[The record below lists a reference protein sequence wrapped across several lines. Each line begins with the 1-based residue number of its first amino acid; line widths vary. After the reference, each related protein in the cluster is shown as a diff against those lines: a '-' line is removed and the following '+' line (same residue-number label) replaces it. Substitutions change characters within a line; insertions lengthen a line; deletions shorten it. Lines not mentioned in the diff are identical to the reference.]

1 MATYMDFEYE
11 RVNSEITIEKYHG
24 SKASVNIPTKIKG
37 LPVTEIGDFAFS
49 DCSSLTNITIPNSV
63 TSIGNGAF
71 EICDSLRSIVI
82 PDSVGYIGYSAF
94 AACNSL
100 ESIIIPNSVTEIGN
114 SAFSGCRSLTNII
127 IPDSVTEIGNSAFYG
142 CELLTSIIIANSV
155 TFIGEQAFEDCS
167 SLRNLIIPDSVK
179 GIGSRAFGGCSSLE
193 SVIIPDSIKV
203 IGKETFISCS
213 SLKNINIPD
222 SVTDIGE
229 GSFSG
234 CHSLTNITISD
245 SVTYIGKQAFSDCK
259 LLKSIVIPDSVTS
272 IGEKIFENCSSL
284 KTIYFPKSLMN
295 VSGVNNSIKKFSDEY
310 RDKIHYYD
318 LPVRFFK
325 KISYLKNAPNVHE
338 DILKLVRKI
347 ETTNSFYKFTDEMFT
362 NADSILDDF
371 IAVHKLQRRI
381 ATSYSINLIVLI
393 NSVSQ
398 KKIINTLKYVQKFND
413 EIAKIETGTKEKL
426 RALFATKPAVKK
438 QSASVVGRPSNNQSK
453 SIMNLITSQTRSMK
467 KEMASEV
474 NSNFKYSRIES
485 AIQIDKYIGHDAS
498 VTIPEHIEGLPVT
511 TIGYKAF
518 DNPDLRKVVIPAS
531 VNTIVYAAF
540 NSNQHLHVLF
550 KGDAIQMI
558 VQSFLAPNVTFYY
571 TQNSIAGILY
581 KIADDNPKYNV
592 NYNAADFDKA

>member
-1 MATYMDFEYE
+1 MPTYMDFEYE

-49 DCSSLTNITIPNSV
+49 DCSSLTNITIPDSV
-63 TSIGNGAF
+63 TSIGREAF
-71 EICDSLRSIVI
+71 LNCNSLKSIII
-82 PDSVGYIGYSAF
+82 PDSVGDIGESAF
-94 AACNSL
+94 LNCSSL
-100 ESIIIPNSVTEIGN
+100 ESIIIPNSITSIGD

-142 CELLTSIIIANSV
+142 CELLTNVIIANSV

-167 SLRNLIIPDSVK
+167 SLRSLIIPDSVK
-179 GIGSRAFGGCSSLE
+179 GIGNRAFGVCSSLE

-203 IGKETFISCS
+203 IGKEAFISCS

-229 GSFSG
+229 SSFSG

-245 SVTYIGKQAFSDCK
+245 SVTYIGKQAFRDCK

-272 IGEKIFENCSSL
+272 IGEKIFEDFSSL

-295 VSGVNNSIKKFSDEY
+295 VSGVNNGIKKFTDEY
-310 RDKIHYYD
+310 GNKIYYYD

-381 ATSYSINLIVLI
+381 ATSYSINLIALI

-398 KKIINTLKYVQKFND
+398 KKIINRLKYVQKFND

-438 QSASVVGRPSNNQSK
+438 QSASVIGRPSNNQSK
-453 SIMNLITSQTRSMK
+453 PTTNSITSQTRSMK

-474 NSNFKYSRIES
+474 SSNFKYSRIES
-485 AIQIDKYIGHDAS
+485 AIQIDKYVGHDVS

-531 VNTIVYAAF
+531 VNTIVYSGF
-540 NSNQHLHVLF
+540 VSKQSLHVLF
-550 KGDAIQMI
+550 NSKSIQLTT
-558 VQSFLAPNVTFYY
+558 QSFIAPEVTFYFVNAIIY
-571 TQNSIAGILY
+571 DSIYPII
-581 KIADDNPKYNV
+581 KNNPKCII
-592 NYNAADFDKA
+592 NYDAEDFIKI